1 MSEKKIVIGSL
12 QPDIEDILKWNDL
25 SDTDFQKAD
34 AAEKEDFIPQRSSIS
49 YWADAWRRLRKNTV
63 AMVALGVLIFISF
76 FAFLG
81 PVIVPYGYE
90 EFNRGAENLH
100 PWHTSLE
107 DQLKLVE
114 AMEVKSPEEAV
125 AAAQAEAAAQGK
137 TLNSRE
143 LAQIRAQARSKT
155 QYKDA
160 EGKVLSGVAL
170 EKYLR
175 KELGIKNRAFG
186 YSRAELERKA
196 AGEFVFPTVSAPI
209 NSVATPWFV

>member
-1 MSEKKIVIGSL
+1 MSEKKIVLGSL
-12 QPDIEDILKWNDL
+12 QPDIEDILQWNDL

-107 DQLKLVE
+107 DQLKLAE
-114 AMEVKSPEEAV
+114 AM
-125 AAAQAEAAAQGK
+125 
-137 TLNSRE
+137 
-143 LAQIRAQARSKT
+143 
-155 QYKDA
+155 
-160 EGKVLSGVAL
+160 
-170 EKYLR
+170 
-175 KELGIKNRAFG
+175 
-186 YSRAELERKA
+186 
-196 AGEFVFPTVSAPI
+196 
-209 NSVATPWFV
+209 